1 MDSKTLLK
9 IQPLS
14 KFAPQFLKPFKI
26 FFQKNFFIKANV
38 KNSHHINFD
47 KGSKKFTQKYGR
59 SVTLRMQKMN
69 ISINDIRS

>member
-47 KGSKKFTQKYGR
+47 KGSKKFT
-59 SVTLRMQKMN
+59 
-69 ISINDIRS
+69 